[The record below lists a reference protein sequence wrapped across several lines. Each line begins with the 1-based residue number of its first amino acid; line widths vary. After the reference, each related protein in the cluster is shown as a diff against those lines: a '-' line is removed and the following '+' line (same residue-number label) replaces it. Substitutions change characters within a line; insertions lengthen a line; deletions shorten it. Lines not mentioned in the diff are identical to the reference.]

1 MDSGDDRSST
11 AGVGPDWALI
21 PGPASALFDSDER
34 DVFVPIAIGAAF
46 GFGIV
51 NVQAA

>member
-21 PGPASALFDSDER
+21 PGSASALFDMDGWQSLTQKLADK
-34 DVFVPIAIGAAF
+34 PIDLAA
-46 GFGIV
+46 
-51 NVQAA
+51 